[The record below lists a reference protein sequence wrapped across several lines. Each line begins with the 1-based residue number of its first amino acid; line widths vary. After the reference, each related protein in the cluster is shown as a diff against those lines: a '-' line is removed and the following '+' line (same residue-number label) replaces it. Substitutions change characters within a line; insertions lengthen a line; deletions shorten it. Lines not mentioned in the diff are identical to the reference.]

1 MGYVY
6 KMQGLEPEIASFS
19 LMNLILQVSEGMISK
34 LMAKG
39 IVVNNFF
46 LVLIQHFKFYFTYL
60 KLFSFYPFYVNI

>member
-46 LVLIQHFKFYFTYL
+46 
-60 KLFSFYPFYVNI
+60 